1 MTDIDHPK
9 VFLIGNNDDWKA
21 DLRRGWPFLPWEHQE
36 TKVMAEAD
44 ICFWWAEKRTI
55 TGFSGVQLGM
65 SLAQAIPVKVGAL
78 NQTAVNWID
87 QQMGS
92 LFLHASGMKVVFGKN
107 VVDAYEHAMADID
120 VRMPTKFKVRAAVSG
135 HCKGCFR
142 TLRHGESVMSNG
154 MNVQYHGDCY
164 AQVFDKKNISTAL
177 FNASLIEALRK
188 ENAELE
194 EKILRLALLHK

>member
-1 MTDIDHPK
+1 MNEQEQPK

-21 DLRRGWPFLPWEHQE
+21 DLRRGQPSLPWEHRE
-36 TKVMAEAD
+36 TKNMAEAD

-55 TGFSGVQLGM
+55 TGFSGVQLG
-65 SLAQAIPVKVGAL
+65 LAIAQAIPVRVGCL
-78 NQTAVNWID
+78 NRTAANLID

-92 LFLHASGMKVVFGKN
+92 AFMFDHSLKISYGTDI
-107 VVDAYEHAMADID
+107 VDAYQRAMADID
-120 VRMPTKFKVRAAVSG
+120 VRMPTKLKVRGAIHG

-142 TLRHGESVMSNG
+142 SLTPGESVMSNG
-154 MNVQYHGDCY
+154 FDVQYHGDCY

-177 FNASLIEALRK
+177 FNASLVEALRK

-194 EKILRLALLHK
+194 EKLRLAHLHK